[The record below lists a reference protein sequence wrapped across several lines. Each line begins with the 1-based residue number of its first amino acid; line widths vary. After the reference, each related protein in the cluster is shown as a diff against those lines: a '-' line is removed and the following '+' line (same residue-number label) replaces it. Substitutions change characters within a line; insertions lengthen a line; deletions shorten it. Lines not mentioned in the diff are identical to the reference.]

1 MQCLFMMAKIN
12 YHLIGEK
19 IIADLQ
25 KNDRKP
31 RLLLHAC
38 CAPCSSY
45 PLTYLCPYFD
55 VTIYYANS
63 NIYPQEEYLKRL
75 NELKKFLK
83 EFEKKEGFHIDLVIP
98 PYNLD
103 DYQDFLANYIEYPE
117 GSLRCF
123 LCYEK
128 RMDESYEYASKNHF
142 DYFTTTLSVSRFKNS
157 LKINEIGAKLEKIYP
172 NTKYFY
178 SDFKKNNG
186 NLIVKKMKEEYSL
199 YQQQYCGC
207 KYSLLER
214 EKHLKK

>member
-12 YHLIGEK
+12 YYLIGEK
-19 IIADLQ
+19 IIAGLQ

-75 NELKKFLK
+75 NELKRFLK

-103 DYQDFLANYIEYPE
+103 VLTLTSRV
-117 GSLRCF
+117 SLPPSP
-123 LCYEK
+123 Y
-128 RMDESYEYASKNHF
+128 
-142 DYFTTTLSVSRFKNS
+142 NS
-157 LKINEIGAKLEKIYP
+157 LLVPEVP
-172 NTKYFY
+172 VR
-178 SDFKKNNG
+178 
-186 NLIVKKMKEEYSL
+186 IVSSISPPWTSL
-199 YQQQYCGC
+199 W
-207 KYSLLER
+207 LPLTIR
-214 EKHLKK
+214 L